1 MTTQD
6 NNAPQILVRQ
16 RKRSSFEP
24 TIAILVIAA
33 VVFFAVQ
40 GSSDEHN
47 SSRQDATFRS
57 RAILTGID
65 RRITSSDF
73 RRGVASAILGGIDI
87 DLREAT
93 MQGNEATLDITTIM
107 GGVDIRIPRD
117 WTVIDNLTP
126 ILAGVDDH
134 TVSTGSNKRLIL
146 EGTVIMGGFQIKN

>member
-6 NNAPQILVRQ
+6 NNAPQIAVRQ
-16 RKRSSFEP
+16 RERSSFEP
-24 TIAILVIAA
+24 TIGILIIATL
-33 VVFFAVQ
+33 VFFAVN

-57 RAILTGID
+57 KAFLTGIN

-73 RRGVASAILGGIDI
+73 RRGEASAILGGIDL

-93 MQGNEATLDITTIM
+93 MQSNEATLDVSAIM

-117 WTVIDNLTP
+117 W
-126 ILAGVDDH
+126 
-134 TVSTGSNKRLIL
+134 
-146 EGTVIMGGFQIKN
+146 